1 MLFYKCRID
10 FDFYKRRIE
19 ILTKNVFELGF
30 LGFQHGAKYSIFN
43 GKKSRDLNQNNFQN
57 LESKPEVD

>member
-10 FDFYKRRIE
+10 FDFYKCRIE

-30 LGFQHGAKYSIFN
+30 LGFQHGAKYSISN
-43 GKKSRDLNQNNFQN
+43 EKKGLNLNQSNFPD
-57 LESKPEVD
+57 LEPKPEVD